1 MVVVVMKVLGLVMVV
16 EVARVVA
23 MLALAMILLVR

>member
-1 MVVVVMKVLGLVMVV
+1 VVVVVMKVLGLVMVV